1 MSSARWTIGPEEFRK
16 LFEQPDPA
24 NSGNIPIR
32 LRLLSQIYGRVADEA
47 LSELGLT
54 LSRYTVLAAL
64 STHPG
69 ISGAALA
76 DLTSQTPQSLNG
88 MVVGLLEG
96 GLVYREQA
104 LGRAKLHYLT
114 SRGAVVVDEAQTV
127 LTDLHRRAF
136 SAFDSQRIERLVQD
150 LADLSASFL
159 QERRA

>member
-1 MSSARWTIGPEEFRK
+1 MSGSRWIIGPEEFRK

-24 NSGNIPIR
+24 HVGNIPVR
-32 LRLLSQIYGRVADEA
+32 LRLLSQIYARVADEA

-64 STHPG
+64 SSHPG

-76 DLTSQTPQSLNG
+76 DLTSQAPQSLNG
-88 MVVGLLEG
+88 MVVSLLEV
-96 GLVYREQA
+96 GLVHRKQA
-104 LGRAKLHYLT
+104 VGRAKLHYLT
-114 SRGAVVVDEAQTV
+114 PQGITVAHEAQAA

-136 SAFDSQRIERLVQD
+136 SAFDRQRIERLVND

-159 QERRA
+159 QERRP